1 MLTFQENLTPFAVG
15 RRVNS
20 EEWNTITRTFET
32 ENDSD
37 RLKFG
42 VPVKK
47 GTVKHSCVKITA
59 DGGENFIGVTE
70 AMPNLPR
77 PGDGYARYDN
87 VPVCESGV
95 IAVEVTGNTVER
107 TPARWD
113 TAAEKWTAAAQSATV
128 VSVPGVEF
136 EETATAPGVAPVRVR
151 RPVPATTAVTG

>member
-1 MLTFQENLTPFAVG
+1 MLNFKQNLSPFAVG

-20 EEWNTITRTFET
+20 EEWNTITRTAEFA
-32 ENDSD
+32 NDTD

-42 VPVKK
+42 VPVKE
-47 GTVKHSCVKITA
+47 GTGKHTCVLITA
-59 DGGENFIGVTE
+59 ADAQNVIGVTE

-95 IAVEVTGNTVER
+95 IAVEITGDTTKR

-113 TAAEKWTAAAQSATV
+113 SAAGKWTAAAESATV
-128 VSVPGVEF
+128 VSIPGVEF
-136 EETATAPGVAPVRVR
+136 EETATAPGVGPIRVR
-151 RPVPATTAVTG
+151 RPVPATTSVA